1 MALII
6 MSIPANIDL
15 FNRFSLA
22 VFQKLYLNFPIPIE
36 LDVDDLVMSVT
47 PSGANFNEKFDS
59 LHMGGDAI
67 DFLASEGFLTHSGVL
82 LGGSQYM
89 EVRLTMKCLA
99 VLGSLP
105 SALDR
110 KETLISKIR
119 AVASKGLKDAASDQ
133 VQELASQAFTFALAS
148 APAIATMLQRA

>member
-1 MALII
+1 

-22 VFQKLYLNFPIPIE
+22 VLQKLYLSFPIPIE
-36 LDVDDLVMSVT
+36 LDVSDLIMSVT
-47 PSGANFNEKFDS
+47 PSGTNFDETFNSSDI
-59 LHMGGDAI
+59 GGDAI
-67 DFLASEGFLTHSGVL
+67 DFLASEGFLTHGGVL
-82 LGGSQYM
+82 LGSSQYI
-89 EVRLTMKCLA
+89 EVRLTMKGLA

-119 AVASKGLKDAASDQ
+119 AVGSKGLRDAASDQ

-148 APAIATMLQRA
+148 TPAIAAMLQRV